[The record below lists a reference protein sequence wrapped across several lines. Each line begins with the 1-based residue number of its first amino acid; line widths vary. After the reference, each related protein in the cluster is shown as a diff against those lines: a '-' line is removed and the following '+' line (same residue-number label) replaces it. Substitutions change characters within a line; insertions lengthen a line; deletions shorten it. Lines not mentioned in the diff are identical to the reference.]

1 MESKQKR
8 QADCGVAVVSTVN
21 LNKENT
27 VIIRPKV
34 SLDKSEAISKAK
46 QERMDRI
53 TEQKFAD
60 YCQDTNRFLKGRVFI
75 PYSDEYNSC
84 LLVNKLLKY
93 LEEKTGKRFIDYY
106 FEQEDV
112 SGTFIMLAE
121 CLLDRERQYTYS
133 DDIVY
138 AEDGR
143 RYHVSYY
150 EQYNV
155 LHIILD
161 NPDASDDFKVVQNLS
176 EFSHN
181 KIYKKPKKEII
192 AVEKKSCKKPDI
204 PFEPK
209 YEIPAETLE
218 EGKGKSS
225 FLSGLKDK
233 VEDITLSF
241 ECFDYE
247 KAVICVTPLV
257 GIGLIFS
264 GKYFQYSIEAT
275 LADEETLATMTE
287 QEIENLQTTENLME
301 FFEPVYCVLGM
312 VIVMSGF
319 FRLVKKII
327 RGD

>member
-1 MESKQKR
+1 MENKQKR
-8 QADCGVAVVSTVN
+8 QADCGATAVSTVN

-60 YCQDTNRFLKGRVFI
+60 YCQDINRFLKGRVFI

-121 CLLDRERQYTYS
+121 RLLDKERQYTYS

-143 RYHVSYY
+143 RYHVNYY

-161 NPDASDDFKVVQNLS
+161 NPDAPDDFKVVQNLS
-176 EFSHN
+176 EFSHE

-192 AVEKKSCKKPDI
+192 AVEKKSCKEPDI

-218 EGKGKSS
+218 EGKEKSN

-233 VEDITLSF
+233 VEDITLSI
-241 ECFDYE
+241 ECFDYD
-247 KAVICVTPLV
+247 KAVLFLTPFAGISLV
-257 GIGLIFS
+257 VSERFL
-264 GKYFQYSIEAT
+264 QHSIEVQ
-275 LADEETLATMTE
+275 LADEETLASMTE
-287 QEIENLQTTENLME
+287 QEIENLQTMENLLQAVS
-301 FFEPVYCVLGM
+301 PVFSLIALTIVTSCV
-312 VIVMSGF
+312 
-319 FRLVKKII
+319 FRLVKKFIFW
-327 RGD
+327 

>member
-1 MESKQKR
+1 MENKQKR
-8 QADCGVAVVSTVN
+8 QADCGATAVSTVN

-60 YCQDTNRFLKGRVFI
+60 YCQDINRFLKGRVFI

-121 CLLDRERQYTYS
+121 RLLDKERQYTYS

-143 RYHVSYY
+143 RYHVNYY
-150 EQYNV
+150 EQYNH
-155 LHIILD
+155 L
-161 NPDASDDFKVVQNLS
+161 
-176 EFSHN
+176 
-181 KIYKKPKKEII
+181 
-192 AVEKKSCKKPDI
+192 
-204 PFEPK
+204 
-209 YEIPAETLE
+209 
-218 EGKGKSS
+218 
-225 FLSGLKDK
+225 FL
-233 VEDITLSF
+233 
-241 ECFDYE
+241 
-247 KAVICVTPLV
+247 
-257 GIGLIFS
+257 
-264 GKYFQYSIEAT
+264 
-275 LADEETLATMTE
+275 
-287 QEIENLQTTENLME
+287 
-301 FFEPVYCVLGM
+301 VY
-312 VIVMSGF
+312 
-319 FRLVKKII
+319 
-327 RGD
+327 

>member
-1 MESKQKR
+1 MENKQKR
-8 QADCGVAVVSTVN
+8 QADYGATAVSTVN

-46 QERMDRI
+46 QERMNKI
-53 TEQKFAD
+53 AEQKFAD

-75 PYSDEYNSC
+75 PDSEEYNSC

-93 LEEKTGKRFIDYY
+93 LEEKTGKWFIDYY

-121 CLLDRERQYTYS
+121 RLLDKERQYTYS

-143 RYHVSYY
+143 RYHVNYY

-161 NPDASDDFKVVQNLS
+161 NPDAPDDFKVVQNLS
-176 EFSHN
+176 EFSHK
-181 KIYKKPKKEII
+181 KIDKKPKKEII
-192 AVEKKSCKKPDI
+192 AVEKKSCKEPDI
-204 PFEPK
+204 PFEPE

-218 EGKGKSS
+218 EGKG
-225 FLSGLKDK
+225 LSGLKDK
-233 VEDITLSF
+233 VEDTTLSI
-241 ECFDYE
+241 ECFDYKD
-247 KAVICVTPLV
+247 KALLFLAPLG
-257 GIGLIFS
+257 GIGLVVSENFL
-264 GKYFQYSIEAT
+264 QHSIEVQ
-275 LADEETLATMTE
+275 LADEEFLESMTE
-287 QEIENLQTTENLME
+287 QEIETLQTMENLLKT
-301 FFEPVYCVLGM
+301 FSPLFLLIVLTIVTSCVLH
-312 VIVMSGF
+312 VLYKK
-319 FRLVKKII
+319 FR
-327 RGD
+327 GY